1 MSMIIFSKDNGIID
15 RRMFILPIMSPLIY
29 AAHVKLDHVQ
39 SLVFRPRARGFADD
53 LRCKVKGT
61 SNRFPNYSG
70 HCPCLS
76 VQSPVMS
83 VLCPILQLTISTQ
96 TLCM

>member
-39 SLVFRPRARGFADD
+39 SYSRP
-53 LRCKVKGT
+53 
-61 SNRFPNYSG
+61 
-70 HCPCLS
+70 
-76 VQSPVMS
+76 Q
-83 VLCPILQLTISTQ
+83 
-96 TLCM
+96 